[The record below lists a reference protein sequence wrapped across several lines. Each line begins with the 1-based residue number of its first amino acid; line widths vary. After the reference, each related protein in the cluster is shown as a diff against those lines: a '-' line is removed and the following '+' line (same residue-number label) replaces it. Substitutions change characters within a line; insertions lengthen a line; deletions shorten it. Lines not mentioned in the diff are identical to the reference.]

1 MNAQKYLDNFNV
13 NPIFEK
19 ILKKYNINKMENNY
33 SRHLQE
39 LKKKYLSLTA
49 DLVRKN
55 YFDEMPL

>member
-55 YFDEMPL
+55 